1 MHPSRFLLAA
11 FCLAAAPLAAQQ
23 PLVCPAPGAGRACDV
38 YHFHQAMYRPD
49 TKQFSEIS
57 ATTQF
62 ATQASC
68 ERAREVRVAAN
79 AKTVEYF
86 TRVKQQQY
94 ATDRFG
100 PCHCDMTAMTDAQ
113 RAVQLRT
120 AEEIRLRVRERLLDH
135 RLTSDSEYVRALDVD
150 PPVTPLLGA
159 PRLVPLPQS
168 AAPAVA
174 TVADDLK
181 PTRSIDTS
189 KPAVAALDLP
199 LVEITADATPAPVQ
213 SNGTP
218 AEATVDVGSTPA
230 PPPAE
235 LPAEPLAEPLAEPP
249 AEPPAEPIVEPE
261 TRVSAEPV
269 PEPAPGPSEE
279 ELLSA
284 QETAER
290 FISYETQRIQNVLRA
305 ANAIADESVTSRIFE
320 ACQQRV
326 NVLSNLR
333 LLIEGSGMR
342 SRLAAAAGDAIDES
356 RHLALIAKLFGDDIT
371 PHWAP
376 QDAKDVIVDAD
387 PEIASE
393 PDQVLRDTSGK
404 YTTQEKKRALYLVL
418 ARTQPTE
425 EQRLWLSTVVE
436 GFLR

>member
-11 FCLAAAPLAAQQ
+11 VCLAAAPLAAQQ

-49 TKQFSEIS
+49 TKQFTEIS
-57 ATTQF
+57 ATAQF
-62 ATQASC
+62 ATQAAC
-68 ERAREVRVAAN
+68 ERARDVRVAAN
-79 AKTVEYF
+79 AKVVEYF
-86 TRVKQQQY
+86 TRVKQQQF

-113 RAVQLRT
+113 RAVQFKT

-135 RLTSDSEYVRALDVD
+135 GLTSDSEYVRALDVD
-150 PPVTPLLGA
+150 PPVTPQLGA

-174 TVADDLK
+174 TLADDLK
-181 PTRSIDTS
+181 PTRTIDTS

-199 LVEITADATPAPVQ
+199 LVEITAEAVPAPVQ

-218 AEATVDVGSTPA
+218 AEATVDVASTPA
-230 PPPAE
+230 PPPT
-235 LPAEPLAEPLAEPP
+235 
-249 AEPPAEPIVEPE
+249 EPPAEPIVEPE
-261 TRVSAEPV
+261 TRVAAEPV

-305 ANAIADESVTSRIFE
+305 ANAIVDESVTSRIFE

-356 RHLALIAKLFGDDIT
+356 KHLALIAKLFGDDIT
-371 PHWAP
+371 QHWAP

-404 YTTQEKKRALYLVL
+404 YTTQQKKRALYLVL